1 MVITIDNV
9 IDKIKQGKLDL
20 PHIHQSNVDKVQTIN
35 TKNGVYYGVKTG
47 NDDYSTFYAALRV
60 IDNGNKCIVVL
71 ISVDDSGFVQFY
83 DNIVGI
89 VNKRYE
95 YKPVHRLGDGAYE

>member
-9 IDKIKQGKLDL
+9 INKIKQGKLDL
-20 PHIHQSNVDKVQTIN
+20 PHIHKSNVDKIQPIN

-47 NDDYSTFYAALRV
+47 SDDYSTFYAAFRV
-60 IDNGNKCIVVL
+60 VDGGNKCNVVI
-71 ISVDDSGFVQFY
+71 ISVDDNGFVQFY
-83 DNIVGI
+83 NNIVGT

-95 YKPVHRLGDGAYE
+95 YKQIHKLGVKAYE

>member
-9 IDKIKQGKLDL
+9 INKIKQGKLDL
-20 PHIHQSNVDKVQTIN
+20 PHIHKGNVDKIQPIN

-47 NDDYSTFYAALRV
+47 SDDYSTFYAAIRV
-60 IDNGNKCIVVL
+60 VDNGNKCIVVL
-71 ISVDDSGFVQFY
+71 ISVDASGFVQFY
-83 DNIVGI
+83 DNVVGT

-95 YKPVHRLGDGAYE
+95 YKQVHRLGGKAYE